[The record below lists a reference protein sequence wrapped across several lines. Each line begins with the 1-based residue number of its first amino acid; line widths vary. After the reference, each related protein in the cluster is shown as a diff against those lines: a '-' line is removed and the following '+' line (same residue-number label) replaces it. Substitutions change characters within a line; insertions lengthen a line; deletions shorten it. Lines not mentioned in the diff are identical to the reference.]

1 MHARADVSEGTTP
14 VLGFVAWSG
23 TGKTTLLR
31 NLIPL
36 LRDQGLRVGVVKHA
50 HHTFDMDQPG
60 KDSYELRKAGAQR
73 VLVGSRTRF
82 VLLVEQS
89 LRDEPDLADLL
100 SHMQG
105 DDLDLILVEGF
116 KHERFPK
123 VELHRSALERPL
135 LYPQDDAI
143 IAVATDA
150 PLSPAPPLPVLDL
163 NDVPRVAAFVR
174 DFTRAARP

>member
-1 MHARADVSEGTTP
+1 MNAGATP

-31 NLIPL
+31 HLIPL

-82 VLLVEQS
+82 VLLVEQD
-89 LRDEPDLADLL
+89 LRAEPDLSDLL
-100 SHMQG
+100 PHMQG

-123 VELHRSALERPL
+123 VEVHRTALKRPL

-150 PLSPAPPLPVLDL
+150 PLSPAPALPVLDL
-163 NDVPRVAAFVR
+163 NDVHAVADFVR
-174 DFTRAARP
+174 SYAREKTS